1 MTGAVSFSPRWV
13 QQQMHHFHL
22 DGLLVGL
29 FVFMAYQCQ
38 LKMLFLVGIQMY
50 NHLASYGPVF
60 HLYEGPWARSCF
72 SKVMSFYYRLHVL
85 DSELQRPVLETTM
98 NSILHVF
105 PPLTPSTALIYRTIN
120 RVPCTL
126 PGPASESFPICY
138 PLKAGS
144 LLCHLIWVWSQFVGI
159 HCIAFWSQRD
169 QLASFFGAIDVRFR
183 NLKFTLKGISQATP
197 NHWTVRNF
205 TVHLC
210 NTLWGTCIKP
220 NASRLLDTLL
230 FILVHLH
237 DVFHVLWVWF
247 SGGCPES
254 PELFGKYYDGR
265 WEHENNLENKLLIS
279 IRVCF
284 IWIETVS
291 HPHFWSE

>member
-1 MTGAVSFSPRWV
+1 MRAQSR
-13 QQQMHHFHL
+13 
-22 DGLLVGL
+22 
-29 FVFMAYQCQ
+29 
-38 LKMLFLVGIQMY
+38 
-50 NHLASYGPVF
+50 
-60 HLYEGPWARSCF
+60 ARSCF

-85 DSELQRPVLETTM
+85 DSELQGPVLGFFHQLETTI

-105 PPLTPSTALIYRTIN
+105 PPLTPSTALIYQTIN

-126 PGPASESFPICY
+126 PGPASESFPVCY

-183 NLKFTLKGISQATP
+183 NLKFTLKGMSQHTP

-205 TVHLC
+205 TVGLC

-220 NASRLLDTLL
+220 NASRLLATSYSSWSTYMMSFMHCECDSLR
-230 FILVHLH
+230 
-237 DVFHVLWVWF
+237 DVQRVQ
-247 SGGCPES
+247 SS
-254 PELFGKYYDGR
+254 
-265 WEHENNLENKLLIS
+265 LENTMMEGENMKITLKIN
-279 IRVCF
+279 C
-284 IWIETVS
+284 
-291 HPHFWSE
+291 